1 MKSLRLGLN
10 LIWLILLFGFATAQ
24 AEIPPPPPFEA
35 KSYLLTDFHTGK
47 DLAGLE
53 PDQRLPPASLTK
65 IMSVYVILHELAQ
78 GKLKLDDL
86 VTISERA
93 WRAEGSRTFVEVNKQ
108 VPVEV
113 LIKGIIV
120 QSGNDATIALA
131 EHVAGDERTFAEMM
145 NQHARRLGMQNTH
158 FTNSTG
164 LPDPDHYTSARD
176 LNILTRAL
184 IRDFPQYYPW
194 FKLKEFTYNNIT
206 QHNRNLLLWR
216 DPSVDGVKTG
226 HTQEAGYC
234 LVASAER
241 EGMRLIAS
249 VMGTPSEKAR
259 ANVVQALLGYGFRF
273 FTTQKLKDAGKL
285 AEARVYKGK
294 QNRLDLGVTEPI
306 YATVPKGEEG
316 KLTTALEIAPQI
328 IAPVQQGQ
336 VLGKLKVQLGEQTMA
351 EYPLVALQEVPEAG
365 FFGKWFDEG
374 LLKAQEW
381 WQHE

>member
-1 MKSLRLGLN
+1 
-10 LIWLILLFGFATAQ
+10 
-24 AEIPPPPPFEA
+24 
-35 KSYLLTDFHTGK
+35 
-47 DLAGLE
+47 
-53 PDQRLPPASLTK
+53 
-65 IMSVYVILHELAQ
+65 
-78 GKLKLDDL
+78 L

>member
-1 MKSLRLGLN
+1 MKLPRFLLS
-10 LIWLILLFGFATAQ
+10 LIWLTISISFPAR
-24 AEIPPPPPFEA
+24 AEIPPPPVLQA

-47 DLAGLE
+47 ALAGFE
-53 PDQRLPPASLTK
+53 PDRRLPPASLTK
-65 IMSVYVILHELAQ
+65 IMAVYVVLHELAQ

-86 VTISERA
+86 VTISEKA

-113 LIKGIIV
+113 LLKGVIV

-131 EHVAGDERTFAEMM
+131 EHIAGDERTFAELM

-184 IRDFPQYYPW
+184 IDDFPQYYPW

-226 HTQEAGYC
+226 HTAEAGYC

-241 EGMRLIAS
+241 EDMRLITT
-249 VMGTPSEKAR
+249 VMGALSDKAR
-259 ANVVQALLGYGFRF
+259 AEAAQALLGYGFRF
-273 FTTQKLKDAGKL
+273 FATRKLQDAGKL
-285 AEARVYKGK
+285 TEARVYKGK
-294 QNRLDLGVTEPI
+294 ENRLPLGVTAPI
-306 YATVPKGEEG
+306 YATVPKGEES
-316 KLTTALEIAPQI
+316 KLTTTLETAPWVL
-328 IAPVQQGQ
+328 APVEQGQ
-336 VLGKLKVQLGEQTMA
+336 VLGKVKVQLGEETMA
-351 EYPLVALQEVPEAG
+351 EYPLVALQAVPEAG
-365 FFGKWFDEG
+365 FFGRWIDEG
-374 LLKAQEW
+374 LLKVQAW
-381 WQHE
+381 WRRE

>member
-10 LIWLILLFGFATAQ
+10 LIWLILLFGFAAAQ

-47 DLAGLE
+47 ELAGLE

-65 IMSVYVILHELAQ
+65 IMAVYVILHELAQ

-113 LIKGIIV
+113 LLKGVIV

-145 NQHARRLGMQNTH
+145 NQHAHRLGMQNTH

-176 LNILTRAL
+176 LNILTQAL

-259 ANVVQALLGYGFRF
+259 TNVVQALLGYGFRF

-294 QNRLDLGVTEPI
+294 QNRLDLGVTTPI

-316 KLTTALEIAPQI
+316 KLTTTLEIAPRI

-336 VLGKLKVQLGEQTMA
+336 VLGKLKVQLGEKTMA

-365 FFGKWFDEG
+365 FFGKWIDEG
-374 LLKAQEW
+374 LLKVQEW